1 MISYKFYKQVVL
13 YTYLEQI
20 LVFQNILSVSV
31 GASPNVKQA
40 KEFLQFSFFFVR
52 KSPFTTCLSQWNVNV
67 LNGKFSEW
75 HVNAYRAF
83 FSESRWNNNFNVSVY
98 LSIPVRNYIS

>member
-31 GASPNVKQA
+31 GASPNVNQA
-40 KEFLQFSFFFVR
+40 KEFLQFSFFF
-52 KSPFTTCLSQWNVNV
+52 FAW
-67 LNGKFSEW
+67 
-75 HVNAYRAF
+75 
-83 FSESRWNNNFNVSVY
+83 ESIYN
-98 LSIPVRNYIS
+98 LPITMEC